1 MKIVSVVKF
10 QEVPRTFMVSAV
22 VRSHF
27 GIFWRSS
34 EEFEAHSRRF
44 IDADWK
50 RVLASLY
57 SSSACVDVSTSVIM
71 LSTYRLSA
79 IWGAMGVPALVR

>member
-1 MKIVSVVKF
+1 MVRSIGEKKNCKL
-10 QEVPRTFMVSAV
+10 QEVPRTFMVSAL
-22 VRSHF
+22 VRSHSGPF
-27 GIFWRSS
+27 SRNL

-57 SSSACVDVSTSVIM
+57 CSSACVDVSTPVLM
-71 LSTYRLSA
+71 WSTYMLSA
-79 IWGAMGVPALVR
+79 IW

>member
-10 QEVPRTFMVSAV
+10 QEVPRTFMVSAM
-22 VRSHF
+22 VRSPSW
-27 GIFWRSS
+27 IFWRNS

-57 SSSACVDVSTSVIM
+57 SSSACVDVSTPVVM
-71 LSTYRLSA
+71 LSTYMLSA
-79 IWGAMGVPALVR
+79 IW